1 MEVAEDSAR
10 RLAEEHG
17 LRFVDLTQS
26 TLAPGAAALLPEEV
40 ARRHRVVP
48 IGRRLGT
55 PVIAVSDPGDLFA
68 MDALRASVGR
78 EFVAVVAREDQVAR
92 ALGTLYAAPVADVG
106 PLPDDL
112 VQPVGVAVM
121 GDEPVGTIA
130 PGVIARP
137 GIAEPTGPPDTAETS
152 VAAKV
157 PHATNGIAPAATDRA
172 GPSPGNAEAIGAP
185 LSNGNGTAQH
195 LEAAGSIAEA
205 TAALP
210 LDFAPMAT
218 AGTPPAPAAPVA
230 EPASVAEPTPVAGAA
245 PAAPVAEPAPV
256 AEAAPVAE
264 PETVAGRPE
273 FVAPPIPP
281 AGFVTA
287 AASREPVQDAEPSE
301 DDLTINAA
309 QSLSEAPRP
318 PEGYGLFEVDEPP
331 PPDVA
336 AGPML
341 ARVLVESGRVSAEA
355 MAVALREHQE
365 AGESLARYLFN
376 HGLAK
381 EDDLVWAMAQEV
393 GLEFVDLNV
402 VPVDRVAAALIPEAT
417 ARHHMVLPIR
427 IENGVPV
434 VAMANPTDVFA
445 MDDLR
450 TIMGRNFT
458 PVVATR
464 SQIAHFLRF
473 VHESDVDVSQVAG
486 DAEAGAAGAAGFEL
500 ENLQAVVED
509 APIVRYVNLLILQ
522 ALNER
527 ASDIHIEPTPKRLRI
542 RFRIDGV
549 MHDATSAS
557 SSISNA
563 VVSRLK
569 VLGEMD
575 ITEHRVPQEG
585 RVSLSVSDRQIDLR
599 LAVLPSIY
607 GETIVMRLLD
617 KSASLR
623 TLPELGFFPDTLA
636 RFSKAYHQP
645 YGVILVTGPTGAGKT
660 TTLYATLNEVTSS
673 EKSVVTVED
682 PVEYQI
688 DGITQV
694 QTNPKA
700 GLVFSN
706 ALKSILRSDPDIV
719 LIGEIR
725 DADTAKI
732 AMEAA
737 LSGHLVLTTL
747 HTNTAAATPLRL
759 TEMGIEPF
767 LVTSALGSVLTQRL
781 ARVLCP
787 NCKEPYDATE
797 QEFVAA
803 GYNLADL
810 EGVDTSVL
818 HRAVGCRSCGHTG
831 YQGRMVLAE
840 VMNMSEEIDR
850 MIIAQS
856 SIVDMERK
864 ACEQGMRTLR
874 QDGLLKAA
882 LGQTTLEE
890 VLRVVV

>member
-1 MEVAEDSAR
+1 VEDAS
-10 RLAEEHG
+10 
-17 LRFVDLTQS
+17 D
-26 TLAPGAAALLPEEV
+26 
-40 ARRHRVVP
+40 
-48 IGRRLGT
+48 T
-55 PVIAVSDPGDLFA
+55 P
-68 MDALRASVGR
+68 
-78 EFVAVVAREDQVAR
+78 
-92 ALGTLYAAPVADVG
+92 
-106 PLPDDL
+106 
-112 VQPVGVAVM
+112 
-121 GDEPVGTIA
+121 
-130 PGVIARP
+130 
-137 GIAEPTGPPDTAETS
+137 
-152 VAAKV
+152 
-157 PHATNGIAPAATDRA
+157 A
-172 GPSPGNAEAIGAP
+172 GPADP
-185 LSNGNGTAQH
+185 
-195 LEAAGSIAEA
+195 A
-205 TAALP
+205 T
-210 LDFAPMAT
+210 
-218 AGTPPAPAAPVA
+218 V
-230 EPASVAEPTPVAGAA
+230 EEEPTPGWI
-245 PAAPVAEPAPV
+245 
-256 AEAAPVAE
+256 
-264 PETVAGRPE
+264 GG
-273 FVAPPIPP
+273 PP
-281 AGFVTA
+281 
-287 AASREPVQDAEPSE
+287 
-301 DDLTINAA
+301 
-309 QSLSEAPRP
+309 
-318 PEGYGLFEVDEPP
+318 
-331 PPDVA
+331 
-336 AGPML
+336 L
-341 ARVLVESGRVSAEA
+341 ARVLVESGRVAPEQ
-355 MAVALREHQE
+355 MLIALQAHQE
-365 AGESLARYLFN
+365 TGESLARYLFN
-376 HGLAK
+376 QGLAK

-393 GLEFVDLNV
+393 GLEFVDLTTV
-402 VPVDRVAAALIPEAT
+402 AVDRVAAALIPEAT
-417 ARHHMVLPIR
+417 ARHHMVLPIAV
-427 IENGVPV
+427 ENGVPV

-464 SQIAHFLRF
+464 SQIANFLRF
-473 VHESDVDVSQVAG
+473 AHDSDVDVAEVAG
-486 DAEAGAAGAAGFEL
+486 DAEAGGYGEGSSFEL
-500 ENLQAVVED
+500 ESLQAVVED

-557 SSISNA
+557 SSIASA

-599 LAVLPSIY
+599 MAVLPSIY
-607 GETIVMRLLD
+607 GETVVMRLLD

-623 TLPELGFFPDTLA
+623 TLPELGFAPDTLERYA
-636 RFSKAYHQP
+636 KAYHQP

-660 TTLYATLNEVTSS
+660 TTLYATLAEVQSQ

-694 QTNPKA
+694 QINPKA

-787 NCKEPYDATE
+787 NCKEPYEASE

-803 GYNLADL
+803 GYSAADL
-810 EGVDTSVL
+810 DLVDGLTL
-818 HRAVGCRSCGHTG
+818 HRAVGCRMCGHTG
-831 YQGRMVLAE
+831 YQGRMVLSE

-850 MIIAQS
+850 MIIQQM

-874 QDGLLKAA
+874 QDGLLKAVS
-882 LGQTTLEE
+882 GQTTLEE